1 MARTKKVP
9 LITDFNRI
17 PAEALVPE
25 EECPYPIPKH
35 WTWVRLESVVEMRIG
50 KTPARAEEKYWKSY
64 DYPWVKISDF
74 TDKGVIT
81 GTEERISSVALSEVF
96 KGRLVPSG
104 TLLMSFK
111 LTIGKCAIL
120 DIAAVHN
127 EAIISIFPQSNIVNR
142 DYLFYCLPAITQ
154 FGIQRS
160 AVKGS
165 TLNSKSLNALPLPL
179 PPVVEQKEIVAYL
192 DEKLGK
198 IDSVREKLQDF
209 LDHADQRKEN
219 LIQAAITGHLTQSW
233 RELHGVARED
243 WIIKT
248 VDELGAVVTGGTPS
262 TMQPEFY
269 GSDVPFIKPTDL
281 NAGRHVTSS
290 ESYLSM
296 LGSEK
301 VRMLP
306 PYTVAVCCIGATI
319 SKCGLIEVESAT
331 NQQINALVPNK
342 ENDSTYLYYLC
353 ASPSFKQMVI
363 NNSSSTTL
371 PILNKRRFSKLKVT
385 VPSLDE
391 QEEIVRILDEQLAR
405 INDADSKV
413 QEALDQLNLMKE
425 QLVSAA
431 LAGRFT
437 AVAG

>member
-219 LIQAAITGHLTQSW
+219 LIQAAITGHLTEKW
-233 RELHGVARED
+233 RDEHGSSIED
-243 WIIKT
+243 WQIT
-248 VDELGAVVTGGTPS
+248 TLGKAFKWSSGGTPS
-262 TMQPEFY
+262 RSKVDYYQGTIPWVKSGELPNGTIYSTEEHISDEAIAHSSAKIFPK
-269 GSDVPFIKPTDL
+269 GSVLI
-281 NAGRHVTSS
+281 AM
-290 ESYLSM
+290 Y
-296 LGSEK
+296 
-301 VRMLP
+301 
-306 PYTVAVCCIGATI
+306 GATI
-319 SKCGLIEVESAT
+319 GKAGILGIEAAT
-331 NQQINALVPNK
+331 NQAIAAARPSDHTSK
-342 ENDSTYLYYLC
+342 EYLFYYLIGNKNQFIELGKGG
-353 ASPSFKQMVI
+353 AQPNISQTVI
-363 NNSSSTTL
+363 KAFPYRMPPL
-371 PILNKRRFSKLKVT
+371 L
-385 VPSLDE
+385 E
-391 QEEIVRILDEQLAR
+391 QKEIARILDEQLAR
-405 INDADSKV
+405 IEAVDSKV
-413 QEALDQLNLMKE
+413 QEALDQLNLLKE

-431 LAGRFT
+431 LAGRFSN
-437 AVAG
+437 AK